1 MNQRKLP
8 YLADS
13 VQDPGTED
21 IVADVVVGVLLDLGE
36 DLLHQVFVQLH

>member
-1 MNQRKLP
+1 MNQHKFP

-13 VQDPGTED
+13 LQDPGTED

-36 DLLHQVFVQLH
+36 DFLHEVLVQPH